1 MSLEI
6 TSMVPLAGGF
16 MIVGEGRVRE
26 GRLRTGERC
35 KTHLRGRITQPH
47 QDRWTQWHLAGS
59 PGAWWHGEDGRDGYQ
74 RQPPVGSR
82 EDLLDGI
89 SKSLALIER
98 NISELRRLNDAK

>member
-1 MSLEI
+1 MKPKPTVAAIL
-6 TSMVPLAGGF
+6 
-16 MIVGEGRVRE
+16 EGRYGCRERE
-26 GRLRTGERC
+26 GGCGAERGEKC
-35 KTHLRGRITQPH
+35 KTWDKGKPTAPH
-47 QDRWTQWHLAGS
+47 ADRWRQWEIAGH
-59 PGAWWHGEDGRDGYQ
+59 PGAWWHQVNDE

>member
-1 MSLEI
+1 MKPKPTVAAILER
-6 TSMVPLAGGF
+6 GY
-16 MIVGEGRVRE
+16 ECRERE
-26 GRLRTGERC
+26 GGCGAVRGCRC
-35 KTHLRGRITQPH
+35 KTLVHGKPTAPH
-47 QDRWTQWHLAGS
+47 ADRWRQWEIAGH
-59 PGAWWHGEDGRDGYQ
+59 PGAWWHQVHDE

>member
-1 MSLEI
+1 MTGRPTVETILVARYRCRDEE
-6 TSMVPLAGGF
+6 GGC
-16 MIVGEGRVRE
+16 GA
-26 GRLRTGERC
+26 RTGERC

-89 SKSLALIER
+89 EKSLALIEA
-98 NISELRRLNDAK
+98 NVAELRRLDARQ